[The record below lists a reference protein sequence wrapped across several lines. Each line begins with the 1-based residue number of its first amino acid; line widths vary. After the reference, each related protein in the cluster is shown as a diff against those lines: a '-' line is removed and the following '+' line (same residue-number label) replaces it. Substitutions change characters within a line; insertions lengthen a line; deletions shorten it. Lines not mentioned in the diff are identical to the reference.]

1 MITPIAGSVKPLG
14 LVMSQSPGALVL
26 VIDG

>member
-1 MITPIAGSVKPLG
+1 MITPIAVGVKPPG
-14 LVMSQSPGALVL
+14 LVMSQSPGAPVL

>member
-1 MITPIAGSVKPLG
+1 MITPIQLRGKPLG
-14 LVMSQSPGALVL
+14 LAMPQALGALVL